1 MASAYKGVVISP
13 SLTKTAG
20 GQDLYVPLVP
30 SSGGGDVFPG
40 NVQIAGNLAVGGT
53 TSLGGAVST
62 GALTSASVTTSGSV
76 SAATVTASGSVS
88 AASVTASGSVSAGSV
103 TSSGAIT
110 GASLTLPNAGRVTN
124 SGGSGIAPASRGFS
138 GTRSWTQ
145 AVTVSANEIGLGGI
159 INDGWDGT
167 WGNNHMFFVVIQGTG
182 ANQTA
187 FASAQIISYG
197 GSNVSGSPGVISN
210 NGFGNGLS
218 LNGFTGV
225 PGAYTITLASSFV
238 GTVQVSVTVLV

>member
-1 MASAYKGVVISP
+1 MSSYKGIVVPP

-20 GQDLYVPLVP
+20 GQDMYVPLDPVA
-30 SSGGGDVFPG
+30 GGGDVFPG
-40 NVQIAGNLAVGGT
+40 NVQIGGNLAVDGSST
-53 TSLGGAVST
+53 FDGAVSC
-62 GALTSASVTTSGSV
+62 GS
-76 SAATVTASGSVS
+76 SIAATGSVS

-124 SGGSGIAPASRGFS
+124 SGGSGSAPASRGFS

-145 AVTVSANEIGLGGI
+145 GVTVSANEIGLGGI

-182 ANQTA
+182 ANQNA

-197 GSNVSGSPGVISN
+197 GNNVSGSPGVITN
-210 NGFGNGLS
+210 NGFANGLS

-238 GTVQVSVTVLV
+238 GTVQISVTVLV